1 MAVPAHQHASRRP
14 SAGRGRQRLRA
25 ESHPRLDLRGPILG
39 APPPVLPCDWQADGE
54 QADLVLRGARR
65 PIIQHV
71 ALLLSTNRPSAHR
84 CAIPSTSSC
93 VADGWGVLLLSA
105 GSRGRWRMRR
115 SQRRRASSR
124 RASPPAPAPVSPLNR
139 FPSAGCEWCHCSRP
153 APALVQCGER
163 RHRDN
168 VAGGIAIVDHG
179 EGRTAHS
186 TLLYAVAAAHR
197 ARHAPC
203 VSRRPPPPT
212 SPRTTLQRPRLYG
225 CTRCVALTRR
235 FLYRRTGGVSESDV
249 YRQAARR
256 IWRPGRPQTA
266 PVPTT
271 SERVLMC
278 RRRHPTSW
286 RTCQHSRQT
295 PTRRPS
301 SRERARAARQG
312 PHTFAAHVHCG
323 ARRGLLPCPD
333 TEV

>member
-1 MAVPAHQHASRRP
+1 MHEAFLEGNRRRKCCPLAAESHGARIGGARDAPELANAQPMAVPAHQHASRRP

-153 APALVQCGER
+153 APRPWCS
-163 RHRDN
+163 
-168 VAGGIAIVDHG
+168 AGSADIA
-179 EGRTAHS
+179 T
-186 TLLYAVAAAHR
+186 
-197 ARHAPC
+197 
-203 VSRRPPPPT
+203 
-212 SPRTTLQRPRLYG
+212 
-225 CTRCVALTRR
+225 
-235 FLYRRTGGVSESDV
+235 
-249 YRQAARR
+249 
-256 IWRPGRPQTA
+256 
-266 PVPTT
+266 
-271 SERVLMC
+271 M
-278 RRRHPTSW
+278 
-286 RTCQHSRQT
+286 
-295 PTRRPS
+295 
-301 SRERARAARQG
+301 
-312 PHTFAAHVHCG
+312 
-323 ARRGLLPCPD
+323 
-333 TEV
+333 